1 MSFKNVLRE
10 TKKIIY
16 NLKRQFGLLMYVQYP
31 SGNDVYNLETG
42 EITRTITD
50 IKIKRGVLLPEDTMR
65 KFIYDLSFI
74 AANKNFTYGGFFEKG
89 SRVVLIDV
97 KDLPKGFIIKNEM
110 YINFHNRR
118 YEIQK
123 SSLIPD
129 NDVAGYAWMVAIA
142 ESKSSSDR
150 TIS

>member
-1 MSFKNVLRE
+1 MAFKNVLRE
-10 TKKIIY
+10 TRKIIY
-16 NLKRQFGLLMYVQYP
+16 NLKRQFGLLMYIQYA
-31 SGNDVYNLETG
+31 SSDDVYDLETG

-50 IKIKRGVLLPEDTMR
+50 IKIRRGVLLPEDTLR
-65 KFIYDLSFI
+65 KFVYDLSFI

-89 SRVVLIDV
+89 ARVVLIDV
-97 KDLPKGFIIKNEM
+97 KDLPSGFIIKNSM

-123 SSLIPD
+123 SALIPD
-129 NDVAGYAWMVAIA
+129 NDVGGYAWLLAVA
-142 ESKSSSDR
+142 ETKSSSDR